1 MEMFS
6 AYNAKTQS
14 FTSIKNSQVLTMKDG
29 RKAIKG
35 IAADD
40 GKTTVSRIISRK
52 DAAKL
57 NIAE

>member
-1 MEMFS
+1 MEIFD
-6 AYNAKTQS
+6 AYNANTQT

-40 GKTTVSRIISRK
+40 GKTPVFRIISKR
-52 DAAKL
+52 DAAKF
-57 NIAE
+57 NIA